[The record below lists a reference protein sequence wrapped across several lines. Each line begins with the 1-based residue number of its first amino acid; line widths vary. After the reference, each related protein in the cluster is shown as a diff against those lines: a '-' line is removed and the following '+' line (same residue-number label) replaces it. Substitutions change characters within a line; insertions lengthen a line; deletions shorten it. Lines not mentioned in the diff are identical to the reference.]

1 MKKTEDKSAQAGN
14 ISEFKN
20 QLTQKEIIKG
30 LIIYINKKLLN
41 VILLLTS
48 IVFIL
53 SFTTN
58 NNILLAL
65 FLSICITI
73 FTELFLFFLLKQ
85 QFSTEKIA
93 TYKLYDNCLEIIN
106 SNSISHTYEY
116 GSIQSIETKDI
127 IVLFLPKNSFAIIA
141 KRHIN
146 AEQIEIFNKIF
157 SQNNKN

>member
-41 VILLLTS
+41 IILLLPT

-53 SFTTN
+53 SFTIN

-106 SNSISHTYEY
+106 SNSISHTYKY
-116 GSIQSIETKDI
+116 GSIQSTETKDI